1 MRNLPKGCLPRG
13 PAPMLPPRKRFVT
26 PPHPEGRLQRHIK
39 TPNFAAGPAQS
50 RWESAFPRP
59 FAACGCV
66 SDAYTTHCPLLWGHV
81 HTLSMFFSKNLRKI
95 FHFSGF
101 SRCFPHL
108 SRRGF
113 QVFSCFL
120 SFSPFFSRFLALQKS
135 RAKRRARGRRARAR
149 EAEMPAELSVHPAA
163 PRKKPRR
170 ARAREA
176 EMPVELPAHPAAP
189 RKRRHRARAREA
201 EMPEELPAHPA
212 APRKRPRR
220 ARAREAEIPANCL
233 RTGPHRAKDRAAR
246 VPVRRKCRWNCLR
259 TRLHRAKS
267 RAARVPL
274 RRKHRASGPGCQPP
288 RPAPCA
294 RKQPL
299 SCEQMTPTACR

>member
-1 MRNLPKGCLPRG
+1 
-13 PAPMLPPRKRFVT
+13 MLPPRKRFVT

-101 SRCFPHL
+101 SRCFPRL

-113 QVFSCFL
+113 QVFSFFL
-120 SFSPFFSRFLALQKS
+120 SFSPFFSRFLAFQKS

-163 PRKKPRR
+163 PRK
-170 ARAREA
+170 
-176 EMPVELPAHPAAP
+176 
-189 RKRRHRARAREA
+189 
-201 EMPEELPAHPA
+201 
-212 APRKRPRR
+212 RPRR
-220 ARAREAEIPANCL
+220 ARAREAEIPANYL
-233 RTGPHRAKDRAAR
+233 RTRPHRAKDGTAR
-246 VPVRRKCRWNCLR
+246 VPARRKCRWNCLR
-259 TRLHRAKS
+259 TRPHRAKS
-267 RAARVPL
+267 RAARRAPEAEAPARQAQAVS
-274 RRKHRASGPGCQPP
+274 RRGPPRAPESSPFRAS
-288 RPAPCA
+288 R
-294 RKQPL
+294 
-299 SCEQMTPTACR
+299 

>member
-1 MRNLPKGCLPRG
+1 
-13 PAPMLPPRKRFVT
+13 MLPPRKRFVT

-120 SFSPFFSRFLALQKS
+120 SFSPFFSRFLAFQKS
-135 RAKRRARGRRARAR
+135 RAKRRARG
-149 EAEMPAELSVHPAA
+149 
-163 PRKKPRR
+163 
-170 ARAREA
+170 
-176 EMPVELPAHPAAP
+176 
-189 RKRRHRARAREA
+189 
-201 EMPEELPAHPA
+201 
-212 APRKRPRR
+212 RR

-259 TRLHRAKS
+259 TRLHRAKG
-267 RAARVPL
+267 RAARRAPEAEAPARQAQAVS
-274 RRKHRASGPGCQPP
+274 RRGPPRAPESSPFRAS
-288 RPAPCA
+288 R
-294 RKQPL
+294 
-299 SCEQMTPTACR
+299 